1 MNRLRVPLLFSIA
14 GSTALFA
21 ASGRADAPKARLT
34 SSFLQAHANDK
45 IEWQP
50 WSEEAFAKAAANHQ
64 PIYLH
69 IGAFTSEL
77 SRAMQVQS
85 FTNAKVYG
93 ALNKDYVCIL
103 IDRDVQPDVAALFQA
118 YLRSEKQM
126 SGWPANVWVTSDLK
140 PFEGATY
147 LPPSEEWGKEGILNV
162 IEKITPSWK
171 NSHDSLVSR
180 ANEAASNTKAAELTD
195 KGPDFD
201 AAKIKEALATA
212 RSGWLER
219 HKPGTAPLDD
229 STGHL
234 DPEFLRFL
242 LLTPDEA
249 RNGALDVLSAL
260 NSSALHDPLDGGFFH
275 RSMTAAAD
283 FPSFQKIL
291 SDQARLALAYLDAAK
306 VSDNPAYA
314 LGARSA
320 LDYVLS
326 NLIRP
331 DGGAIHAEDA
341 TPEDRLT
348 SLGWTKAQIDQALG
362 VADAAT
368 FETVYHIKAEGN
380 VSAENDPSGKWKGR
394 NLLVGAF
401 SAEAIKNEKTLAAD
415 RAKLRAVRA
424 QRPAP
429 LHDELIWT
437 GENALLLAALARAGT
452 QLHEP
457 RYSDAAKKLAAFL
470 IHNGQSDQ
478 RWLHTIGNPVRAT
491 AEDLTDLAIGFGEF
505 RANDAKASDIAHQ
518 ALKTGEAELFDA
530 NAGRFY
536 AQYANE
542 PHMWLR
548 PHTLDPLPGETTPPE
563 TEALLAKIAL
573 GDATKDSILLNTLMN
588 ALNDPNGTPR
598 GDVLLAAAL
607 LTQ

>member
-1 MNRLRVPLLFSIA
+1 MTRFSPKLFFTFV
-14 GSTALFA
+14 GSTALIA
-21 ASGRADAPKARLT
+21 PSSRADTPNTALT

-50 WSEEAFAKAAANHQ
+50 WSEAAFAKAAANHQ

-93 ALNKDYVCIL
+93 ALNKDYVSIL
-103 IDRDVQPDVAALFQA
+103 IDRDVQPDIAALFQA

-126 SGWPANVWVTSDLK
+126 SGWPANVWVTADLK

-171 NSHDSLVSR
+171 NSHDTLVSR
-180 ANEAASNTKAAELTD
+180 ANEATVNTKAAELTD

-201 AAKIKEALATA
+201 PAKIKEVLGAA

-242 LLTPDEA
+242 LSSGEA
-249 RNGALDVLSAL
+249 RNGALDVLATL

-275 RSMTAAAD
+275 RSMTATAD

-326 NLIRP
+326 NLIRT
-331 DGGAIHAEDA
+331 DGTAIHAEDA

-348 SLGWTKAQIDQALG
+348 SFGWTKAQIDEALG
-362 VADAAT
+362 VSEAPA
-368 FETVYHIKAEGN
+368 FETAYHIKAEGN
-380 VSAENDPSGKWKGR
+380 VSPENDPSGKWKGR

-401 SAEAIKNEKTLAAD
+401 SADAIKNEKSLEAD
-415 RAKLRAVRA
+415 RAKLRALRA
-424 QRPAP
+424 QRLAP
-429 LHDELIWT
+429 LRDELVLT
-437 GENALLLAALARAGT
+437 GDNGLLLAALARAGT
-452 QLHEP
+452 QLREP
-457 RYSDAAKKLAAFL
+457 RYVDAAKKLATGL
-470 IHNGQSDQ
+470 LKSGQSEQ
-478 RWLHTIGNPVRAT
+478 HWVHSVGNSPKAT
-491 AEDLTDLAIGFGEF
+491 AEDLADLAFGFAEF
-505 RANDAKASDIAHQ
+505 HAIDAKASDVARQ
-518 ALKTGEAELFDA
+518 ALKTAETELLDA
-530 NAGRFY
+530 AAGRFY
-536 AQYANE
+536 VQYANE

-548 PHTLDPLPGETTPPE
+548 PHTLDPLPGEATPPE
-563 TEALLAKIAL
+563 TESLLAKIAL
-573 GDATKDSILLNTLMN
+573 GDPTKDSVLLNTLMA

-598 GDVLLAAAL
+598 GDVLLAATL